1 MFFFNNKINNLTK
14 KFKYKIVPLN
24 KMVLTGITNIS
35 GAIGFT
41 VLINKKL
48 NKKIYLLYDDHSNNR
63 YCSSSNQNM
72 LTEIYKKLEKK
83 YDNILFLLEEPLIY
97 EGTKLKLLWNNSS
110 HIIDFRKFYSESI
123 KKCDLTKICSSF
135 PIDIRICLIDVSIE
149 ELISNINDKKYFTSD
164 LNYYTPNY
172 FRNILYLFDI
182 ISEKDFTELLLLN
195 IDLKDIIEYQPDSN
209 ILFIKKVFNFFKD
222 SEHYKKLANTIK
234 IFFINYILP
243 NKKTFLYD
251 FIKSNIIDDYTLD
264 CGFPFILSKYSG
276 MLDFFDHIINGIME
290 FYTVILA
297 NYLENSFI
305 IINAGFYHGINIKYI
320 LSKYYDYLI
329 EYDVGITNIE
339 QIDSDYINC
348 IEVDNKYL

>member
-1 MFFFNNKINNLTK
+1 MFFFNNKKTK

-24 KMVLTGITNIS
+24 KIVLPSTTNIS

-48 NKKIYLLYDDHSNNR
+48 NKKIYLLYDDHSINK

-97 EGTKLKLLWNNSS
+97 EGTKLKLLWNDST
-110 HIIDFRKFYSESI
+110 HIINFRKFYSESI
-123 KKCDLTKICSSF
+123 KKCELTKICSSY
-135 PIDIRICLIDVSIE
+135 PVDIRICLFDVSIE
-149 ELISNINDKKYFTSD
+149 ELVSNITDKKYFTSD

-182 ISEKDFTELLLLN
+182 ISEKDFKELFVLN
-195 IDLKDIIEYQPDSN
+195 NNDLQDIQENQPDSN

-222 SEHYKKLANTIK
+222 SEYYKKLANTIK
-234 IFFINYILP
+234 KFFINYILP

-251 FIKSNIIDDYTLD
+251 FIKANITDDYTLD
-264 CGFPFILSKYSG
+264 YGFPFILNEYTG
-276 MLDFFDHIINGIME
+276 MLDSFDHIINGIME
-290 FYTVILA
+290 FFTVILA
-297 NYLENSFI
+297 NYLKNSFI
-305 IINAGFYHGINIKYI
+305 IINAGFYHSINIKHI
-320 LSKYYDYLI
+320 LSKHYDYVI
-329 EYDVGITNIE
+329 EYDVGVTDIDK
-339 QIDSDYINC
+339 IDSDYLNC